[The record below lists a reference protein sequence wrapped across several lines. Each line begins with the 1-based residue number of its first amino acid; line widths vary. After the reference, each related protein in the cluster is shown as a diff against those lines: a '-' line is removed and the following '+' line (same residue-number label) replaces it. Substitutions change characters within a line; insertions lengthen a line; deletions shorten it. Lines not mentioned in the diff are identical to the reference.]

1 MALAM
6 DPPWSSM
13 GTGPLI
19 FHGKPMEYFCK
30 GRDRCGSRRPSGS
43 KHGMD
48 KLQVHSAYCYVKST
62 KNATESKPKV

>member
-1 MALAM
+1 MKSPWYSHGFFMALTM

-30 GRDRCGSRRPSGS
+30 GCNNTLCHTAARDHRTRL
-43 KHGMD
+43 H
-48 KLQVHSAYCYVKST
+48 
-62 KNATESKPKV
+62 

>member
-30 GRDRCGSRRPSGS
+30 GIGSISKLNDVTQSGIMLVS
-43 KHGMD
+43 SGIYDM
-48 KLQVHSAYCYVKST
+48 SNSY
-62 KNATESKPKV
+62 P

>member
-1 MALAM
+1 MKNPWYSDGFFMALTM

-30 GRDRCGSRRPSGS
+30 G
-43 KHGMD
+43 
-48 KLQVHSAYCYVKST
+48 QVACLNVF
-62 KNATESKPKV
+62 VDIW

>member
-1 MALAM
+1 MKSPWYSHGFFMALTM

-30 GRDRCGSRRPSGS
+30 GYTQGQ
-43 KHGMD
+43 
-48 KLQVHSAYCYVKST
+48 KLKTLVVLMRVNLMMCLF
-62 KNATESKPKV
+62 